1 LATGP
6 DSPQR
11 AWRATCPHCGA
22 PVEFASAATPV
33 AVCSYCHSTLA
44 RDGDALRRIGEVAE
58 LFDDHTPLQ
67 LGASGRF
74 QGEHFQLI
82 GRLQLAYA
90 EGRWTEWVALF
101 DNGRRGWLSEDNGR
115 YVLGFDAPPPAGLP
129 SLEVFQPGGTQVLN
143 GRPWQVASITQATV
157 AAAEGELPAPPAAGE
172 FTIVELRNADG
183 EVGTLDLAD
192 PARPNWSVGR
202 GVALNALALQGLRD
216 RSEGQLGSR
225 GLNCPNCGAALKI
238 QLQATQSITCDSCAS
253 VVDVS
258 QGVGGD
264 LIHFKQAA
272 SKRKGPPPAL
282 PLGRT
287 GTLALTGAP
296 CPWQVVGYQER
307 RSEPTGDDEDDEVE
321 TWSEYLLYS
330 REDGFAF
337 LVDAEDGWSSAVP
350 ITGAPQVSGDT
361 AAWAGQRYRKR
372 FRYRARTTWVE
383 GEFYWRV
390 TRDQRSVNTDYAAGT
405 LRLNREQTGQEVT
418 WSAGQT
424 LSDREIVAAF
434 GPLEA
439 DAKVRGGDGRAAA
452 TVSGKSSGNWP
463 ARFFVMLMIFV
474 IIVAMIRACS
484 SDRCDEIRSAY
495 GSDSAEYRSCQ
506 RSSSSGSRSSGSSW
520 GGSSGSSGSHK

>member
-1 LATGP
+1 M
-6 DSPQR
+6 
-11 AWRATCPHCGA
+11 
-22 PVEFASAATPV
+22 EFASAATPV

-67 LGASGRF
+67 LGVSGQWQR
-74 QGEHFQLI
+74 EHFQLI

-90 EGRWTEWVALF
+90 EGRWTEWVVLF

-115 YVLGFDAPPPAGLP
+115 HVLGFDAPPPAGLP
-129 SLEVFQPGGTQVLN
+129 PLNAFQPGATQVLD

-157 AAAEGELPAPPAAGE
+157 AAAEGELPAPPPAGA

-183 EVGTLDLAD
+183 EVGTLDFAD
-192 PARPNWSVGR
+192 PARPAWSVGR
-202 GVALNALALQGLRD
+202 SVALGALALQGLRE

-225 GLNCPNCGAALKI
+225 GLNCPNCGAALKL
-238 QLQATQSITCDSCAS
+238 QLEATQSITCDSCAS

-264 LIHFKQAA
+264 LAHFKQAA
-272 SKRKGPPPAL
+272 SQRSGPPPAL

-296 CPWQVVGYQER
+296 RPWQVVGYQER
-307 RSEPTGDDEDDEVE
+307 RSEPTGDGEDDEIE

-350 ITGAPQVSGDT
+350 ITGAPQVSGDV

-372 FRYRARTTWVE
+372 FSYRARTTWVA

-390 TRDQRSVNTDYAAGT
+390 TRDQRSNNTDYGAGT

-418 WSAGQT
+418 WSAGET

-434 GPLEA
+434 GPLETA
-439 DAKVRGGDGRAAA
+439 ANVRGGDSRPAA
-452 TVSGKSSGNWP
+452 SGSDKSSGTWP
-463 ARFFVMLMIFV
+463 VRFFMLLLVIV
-474 IIVAMIRACS
+474 IIVAMSRACS
-484 SDRCDEIRSAY
+484 SDGCDSIRSAY
-495 GSDSAEYRSCQ
+495 GSDSAAYRDCQ
-506 RSSSSGSRSSGSSW
+506 RSGGGGRITGGSW